1 MSSKPS
7 DPPHYERIRI
17 LSLDGGGIYGLTSAL
32 LLRKLCERD
41 CKFLTASDTDQT
53 FHMFAGT
60 SSGAVNALLMAK
72 YDNPRDAVMSGELEA
87 FWQES
92 SVFHSGVPGLGA
104 LGITAQYAAQQF
116 LAQLHRYFGYL
127 RLGELRHHV
136 LISAFNW
143 TGATGHERDPDLLAG
158 SPNPDRQLFTRF
170 RPPPH
175 RSDTR
180 AGQYQRHWKP
190 KFFDNFMDDDDDF
203 RVLAAHVAY
212 VATAPPGLRPLIGG
226 LGDGGSFNANPSVP
240 ALARVTNVFRV
251 RAQQQKSAGAGEAPG
266 AAGLGG
272 ILELLTSKRGRE
284 EFWRQ
289 SKRAAKGAKKGG
301 VEGEASEDLG
311 TSPREHQE
319 RVGGILERT
328 ALLSVGSGQV
338 LPHSAFQMSNFGPLS
353 AMMMPSNPMTGA
365 WLSPAWYSLDAASE
379 ESDYIVKQLLTTE
392 RTLRLN
398 PPLNPVPTVMAAMM
412 ARSNFMR
419 QQLIRSIYSAV
430 DGPEARHAI
439 DETVKFI
446 RRDYQTREPPTPTPV
461 RARPEKTREREPKQ
475 RVAKGGGWSKRK
487 RGD

>member
-1 MSSKPS
+1 MSSTPAA
-7 DPPHYERIRI
+7 PPNYEHIRI

-41 CKFLTASDTDQT
+41 TKFLTASRDDQT

-92 SVFHSGVPGLGA
+92 SVFHGGVPGFGA

-127 RLGELRHHV
+127 RLGELRHRV

-143 TGATGHERDPDLLAG
+143 TGATGRERDPDLLAG
-158 SPNPDRQLFTRF
+158 SPNPDQQLFTRF
-170 RPPPH
+170 EPSPH
-175 RSDTR
+175 HSDTR

-251 RAQQQKSAGAGEAPG
+251 RAEQSKSAGAGGQPDTSDQ
-266 AAGLGG
+266 GG
-272 ILELLTSKRGRE
+272 MLELLTSKRGRE
-284 EFWRQ
+284 DFWRQ
-289 SKRAAKGAKKGG
+289 SKRAAKGARQGG
-301 VEGEASEDLG
+301 RDGEKRGIEFDD
-311 TSPREHQE
+311 SPSEHQE

-353 AMMMPSNPMTGA
+353 AMLVPSNPMTGA

-379 ESDYIVKQLLTTE
+379 ESDYIVKQLLTTK

-419 QQLIRSIYSAV
+419 QQLIRSIYRAV
-430 DGPEARHAI
+430 DGSDARHAI
-439 DETVKFI
+439 EETVKFI
-446 RRDYQTREPPTPTPV
+446 QRDYETREPPPAPERV
-461 RARPEKTREREPKQ
+461 RP
-475 RVAKGGGWSKRK
+475 
-487 RGD
+487 D

>member
-1 MSSKPS
+1 MGSRLSVGYSRAVSSRSAPPS
-7 DPPHYERIRI
+7 YEHIRI

-41 CKFLTASDTDQT
+41 PEFLSARPRDRT
-53 FHMFAGT
+53 FRMFAGT

-72 YDNPRDAVMSGELEA
+72 YENPREAVMCGELEA
-87 FWQES
+87 FWQEA
-92 SVFHSGVPGLGA
+92 SVFQAGVPGFGA
-104 LGITAQYAAQQF
+104 LGITAQYAAHQF
-116 LAQLHRYFGYL
+116 LAQLHRYFGDL
-127 RLGELRHHV
+127 RLGQLRHCV
-136 LISAFNW
+136 LVSAFNW
-143 TGATGHERDPDLLAG
+143 TGAAGHERDPDLLAG
-158 SPNPDRQLFTRF
+158 SQRPDDLLFTPF

-175 RSDTR
+175 RSSTR
-180 AGQYQRHWKP
+180 AGQHQRHWKP

-203 RVLAAHVAY
+203 RVLAAQVAY

-251 RAQQQKSAGAGEAPG
+251 RGQQGQGAGAGEEHG
-266 AAGLGG
+266 AAKQGT
-272 ILELLTSKRGRE
+272 LERLTSNSKRE
-284 EFWRQ
+284 DFWRP
-289 SKRAAKGAKKGG
+289 SSRGGKRAEQEGGDAERAGAGSS
-301 VEGEASEDLG
+301 VSAHL
-311 TSPREHQE
+311 E

-338 LPHSAFQMSNFGPLS
+338 LPHSAFQMSNFGPLC
-353 AMMMPSNPMTGA
+353 AMLMPSNPMTGA

-412 ARSNFMR
+412 ARSNFLR

-430 DGPEARHAI
+430 ESPDACRAI
-439 DETVKFI
+439 DETLKFI
-446 RRDYQTREPPTPTPV
+446 RSDFETRAPSE
-461 RARPEKTREREPKQ
+461 REREA
-475 RVAKGGGWSKRK
+475 RMA
-487 RGD
+487 RGSRPRPATRR